1 MKIHEMQAGGQV
13 PPAPRSRKL
22 PVLLP
27 VLPQDLSSLSR
38 ALLAHSAEKR
48 QALCQELF
56 DRAALAA
63 AHVAHTGTLHPQW
76 GNGSL
81 DAVARRCCCLAT
93 EPFWD
98 DPCYINCLM
107 ISLQE
112 LQRRLP
118 PAQRQQD

>member
-1 MKIHEMQAGGQV
+1 MRPRLYIWVQLRPRKEAAEVTRSGLLGAAALTAGF
-13 PPAPRSRKL
+13 A
-22 PVLLP
+22 
-27 VLPQDLSSLSR
+27 LSATLTCTLTT
-38 ALLAHSAEKR
+38 AA
-48 QALCQELF
+48 
-56 DRAALAA
+56 RAALAA

-81 DAVARRCCCLAT
+81 DAVARRCCRLAT

-98 DPCYINCLM
+98 DPCYIKCLM